1 MSKHRNAISPDQLGL
16 SIVEGQLLVPEPD
29 IRLQEEVTD
38 MLPHPRNSTENA
50 MPEKIWP
57 DAVDLG
63 VYRRSM
69 LDLFT
74 PIGEANR
81 SQGFA
86 TMAAQPHVYPD
97 IPRRYGQN
105 TESMKIRKSHEAK
118 EVLRASQQRFYVA
131 QGLGNLAAA
140 QGSELTIEQI
150 RTRVEVNKLWQE
162 FADTYVK
169 PGAVQT
175 RRRKAYIKSL
185 QNDPMDTGTPIPAPA
200 LHYAPDELMLRLA

>member
-1 MSKHRNAISPDQLGL
+1 M
-16 SIVEGQLLVPEPD
+16 PEPVD
-29 IRLQEEVTD
+29 VRLQEEVTD
-38 MLPHPRNSTENA
+38 MPPPPRNSTENA
-50 MPEKIWP
+50 TPEKIWP

-69 LDLFT
+69 LDLLT

-86 TMAAQPHVYPD
+86 TMAGQPHVYPD

-131 QGLGNLAAA
+131 QGLGNLATVH
-140 QGSELTIEQI
+140 SELTIEQI
-150 RTRVEVNKLWQE
+150 RARVEVNKLWQE
-162 FADTYVK
+162 FANTYVK
-169 PGAVQT
+169 PGAVQA

-200 LHYAPDELMLRLA
+200 LHYAPDELMLRPT